1 MRRIH
6 SAVLLVSFGLIAAPA
21 LAFDSESLV
30 STTKLSSFKSVYI
43 APVGVD
49 LPEARSGPSY
59 LGNDRAVSDSDA
71 ARKATDFHEDLTEA
85 FGNSFALVSAPAAG
99 VLTIEAT
106 LTRLQSSRPTMED
119 LRETPGLSLDSRYAG
134 GADVTI
140 AFSEAGASLG
150 EISDSYTDTFDT
162 TRIPAGTWED
172 VNRAFSMW
180 ARQLVDFVEEN

>member
-1 MRRIH
+1 
-6 SAVLLVSFGLIAAPA
+6 LFVSFSLIAAPA
-21 LAFDSESLV
+21 LAFDSESLA
-30 STTKLSSFKSVYI
+30 SSAKLSSFKSVYV

-49 LPEARSGPSY
+49 LPETRGAPSY
-59 LGNDRAVSDSDA
+59 LGKDRPVSDNDA
-71 ARKATDFHEDLTEA
+71 AQKAADFHEDLVNA
-85 FGNSFALVSAPAAG
+85 FDNSFTIASAPAAG

-150 EISDSYTDTFDT
+150 EISDSYVDTFDT
-162 TRIPAGTWED
+162 ARIPAGTWED
-172 VNRAFSMW
+172 ANRAFSMW